1 MFVRY
6 FSGNKFKENIWFVV
20 AALWFFVEWML
31 FGSQRM
37 ILLTDNLLETLLELC
52 LIRPDF
58 CCLDERQLQRLH
70 GRELQSVTGG
80 LCSLKMTSVRQHL
93 CSKTRAACWNRSNTH
108 LPPFSHLK
116 GVGVCFCCGT
126 FDIRES
132 GFRTELCWNTRSICT
147 LLFEQWSCY
156 FTNGLIR
163 LNSSLLS
170 QFGSS
175 CLLGRPAAFKFK
187 TQINETFQLP
197 PFFCFHNCRH
207 PLPHIRLPPQS
218 RVSVSATTEAANSN
232 DFHRLRAFV
241 CY

>member
-1 MFVRY
+1 MPAFWKSAKDFIDRQSAWNT
-6 FSGNKFKENIWFVV
+6 F
-20 AALWFFVEWML
+20 
-31 FGSQRM
+31 
-37 ILLTDNLLETLLELC
+37 LELC

-58 CCLDERQLQRLH
+58 CCLDERQLQCLH

-108 LPPFSHLK
+108 PPPFSHLK
-116 GVGVCFCCGT
+116 GVGVCFCCRT

-132 GFRTELCWNTRSICT
+132 GFRTKLCRNARSICT

-197 PFFCFHNCRH
+197 PFFCCHNCRH

-218 RVSVSATTEAANSN
+218 RVSVSATMEAANSN

>member
-1 MFVRY
+1 
-6 FSGNKFKENIWFVV
+6 
-20 AALWFFVEWML
+20 
-31 FGSQRM
+31 M
-37 ILLTDNLLETLLELC
+37 ILLTDNLLETLFSSC
-52 LIRPDF
+52 VWWPDF

-70 GRELQSVTGG
+70 WRELQSVTGG
-80 LCSLKMTSVRQHL
+80 LCSLKMTSLRQHL

-108 LPPFSHLK
+108 PPPFSHLR

-126 FDIRES
+126 FDIWES
-132 GFRTELCWNTRSICT
+132 GFRTELCWNARSICT

-187 TQINETFQLP
+187 TRINESFQLP
-197 PFFCFHNCRH
+197 PFFVAIIVGTLCPTFVF
-207 PLPHIRLPPQS
+207 PPKAESQSLPPQKRLIQMIFTAS
-218 RVSVSATTEAANSN
+218 ELLSVTN
-232 DFHRLRAFV
+232 
-241 CY
+241 